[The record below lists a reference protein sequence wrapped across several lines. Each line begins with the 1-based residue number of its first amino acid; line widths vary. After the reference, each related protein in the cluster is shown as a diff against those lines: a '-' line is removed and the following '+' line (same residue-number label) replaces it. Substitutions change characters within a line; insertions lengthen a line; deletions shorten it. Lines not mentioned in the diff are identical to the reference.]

1 MVAGCVPSVAPKL
14 SKEEKHEFEAKKY
27 VKSSNTD
34 YAEALRRIGTKINTL
49 NTDKKLIQPKN
60 IGNTAGGN
68 ELPFNLTNMVI
79 NSVSELA
86 GSKLIVAPYDPEYI
100 YNDSMTGG
108 KGSHSLP
115 NILIGGSITEFDKD
129 IEGDNSS
136 INIDVLFSHGGTQ
149 GDAGAGMGGGKKLSR
164 VVIDLYLLDYKT
176 QTVIQGM
183 HISNTIHVLELEKD
197 RDFGFAMW
205 GSGIGIE
212 GRIERKQGFHKAIR
226 NLVEYSILQLF
237 GKYYKLPYWQLLDMP
252 MQDQFV
258 TDHIIKAYFSR
269 SPEQQLADIDTMLTQ
284 LGIGSNNTDRNTRIN
299 TFISK
304 YGLQC
309 QSSQLD
315 QIFLHLFIQSSF
327 RSPAPY
333 QQDTTQNTQVNAA
346 SNGSISQN
354 QPQPPQYIPQQQPAE
369 NKIFSSPKSQNT
381 INEITAKISA
391 ALTDGT
397 ALSQTVTQAN
407 KLEIVVKSLKKLS
420 IASPPHQ
427 EQLASATTAL
437 NEAKNAKDK
446 QLKAYYADIVTLGKY
461 PQQDISA
468 GLPEIQKRNLTSR
481 EKIIATLLPN
491 HINNLSNNTS
501 YASSL
506 LLADFQRDFTS
517 FTD

>member
-1 MVAGCVPSVAPKL
+1 VAPKL
-14 SKEEKHEFEAKKY
+14 SEGERQEFEAKKH
-27 VKSSNTD
+27 VKSSSTD
-34 YAEALRRIGTKINTL
+34 YAEALRKLGAKINTL
-49 NTDKKLIQPKN
+49 NTERKLIQPKN

-86 GSKLIVAPYDPEYI
+86 GPQLVVAPYDPEYI

-108 KGSHSLP
+108 KGTRALP

-129 IEGDNSS
+129 IEGDDSS
-136 INIDVLFSHGGTQ
+136 INIDILFSHSGTQ
-149 GDAGAGMGGGKKLSR
+149 GDVGAGMGGGKKLSR

-176 QTVIQGM
+176 QAVIQGM

-205 GSGIGIE
+205 GSGIGIQ

-237 GKYYKLPYWQLLDMP
+237 GKYYKLPYWQLLDVP

-258 TDHIIKAYFSR
+258 TDRIIKAYYAK

-284 LGIGSNNTDRNTRIN
+284 LGIGSNTADRHTRIN

-315 QIFLHLFIQSSF
+315 QVFLHLFIQSSF

-333 QQDTTQNTQVNAA
+333 QQEMPQKTPVSVSTN
-346 SNGSISQN
+346 SSISPPL
-354 QPQPPQYIPQQQPAE
+354 PQPPQNIPQQQPE
-369 NKIFSSPKSQNT
+369 NKRASSQQSQNT
-381 INEITAKISA
+381 LNEIATQISA
-391 ALTDGT
+391 ALTNGT
-397 ALSQTVTQAN
+397 TLSQAVTKTN
-407 KLEIVVKSLKKLS
+407 KLEVVVKSLKK
-420 IASPPHQ
+420 
-427 EQLASATTAL
+427 
-437 NEAKNAKDK
+437 
-446 QLKAYYADIVTLGKY
+446 
-461 PQQDISA
+461 
-468 GLPEIQKRNLTSR
+468 
-481 EKIIATLLPN
+481 
-491 HINNLSNNTS
+491 
-501 YASSL
+501 
-506 LLADFQRDFTS
+506 
-517 FTD
+517 